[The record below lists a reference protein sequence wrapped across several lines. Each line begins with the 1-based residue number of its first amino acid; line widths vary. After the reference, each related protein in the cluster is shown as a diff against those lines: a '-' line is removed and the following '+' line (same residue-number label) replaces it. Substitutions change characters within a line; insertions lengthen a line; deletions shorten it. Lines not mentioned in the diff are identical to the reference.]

1 MSFFSDLMAGGA
13 EGLLKGIGD
22 FAISIRTALTG
33 EAPIDATKRAELLL
47 QAQAIEAA
55 QDKAILDYQESM
67 AKGQMAINEVEAKN
81 TSLFVSGWRP
91 AAGWV
96 CIGGMFYTFL
106 AKPLLPWFVKVV
118 CLIFS
123 LTFAIPILPEV
134 PMGDLMTLLFGMLG
148 LGAMRSYEKIAEK
161 KINKNGN
168 GK

>member
-1 MSFFSDLMAGGA
+1 MSIFSDLISGGA
-13 EGLLKGIGD
+13 EGLLKGIGT
-22 FAISIRTALTG
+22 FAKDIREAITG
-33 EAPIDATKRAELLL
+33 KAILDPAKQAELLL
-47 QAQAIEAA
+47 AAQQLEAA

-106 AKPLLPWFVKVV
+106 AKPLLPWFVKVI

-123 LTFAIPILPEV
+123 LTFAVPILPEV

-161 KINKNGN
+161 KISSN